1 MTTPIDLEKFE
12 QLKATGVL
20 PSPKG
25 AAMAIIRLTRRDD
38 VPLGELAHAV
48 KSDPAFVGRLIKAA
62 NSVQMGTRRPVA
74 SVSDALVVLGIP
86 TVRAL
91 ALGFSLL
98 SENRTGRCRNFDYS
112 RFWSHSLVCAIALQ
126 TLVIRTRLAPS
137 EECFSI
143 GLLSHIG
150 ELALATLFTEE

>member
-74 SVSDALVVLGIP
+74 SVNDALVVLGIP

-98 SENRTGRCRNFDYS
+98 SENRTGRCQNFDYS
-112 RFWSHSLVCAIALQ
+112 RFWSHSLVCAIAL
-126 TLVIRTRLAPS
+126 
-137 EECFSI
+137 
-143 GLLSHIG
+143 
-150 ELALATLFTEE
+150 